1 MKRFIVRKS
10 NKPREKYKL
19 KAVLTVELSYLFI
32 IFFSIFVIVIHTV
45 FYYHDKNILQGAV
58 NETAVLWAQLERR
71 QDKYMDMSAETFCRE
86 RINGKL
92 ILFSGISVSVEQ
104 TEEEITVIVLAE
116 KGFMKVS
123 AQGTAMIMKP
133 EDKIRKK
140 RILEGWVE
148 Q

>member
-10 NKPREKYKL
+10 NKPGEQYKFR
-19 KAVLTVELSYLFI
+19 AVLTVELSYLFI
-32 IFFSIFVIVIHTV
+32 ILFSIFVIVIHTV

-71 QDKYMDMSAETFCRE
+71 QDKYTDMSAETFCRE

-123 AQGTAMIMKP
+123 VQGTSTIMKP

-140 RILEGWVE
+140 KILEGWVE

>member
-1 MKRFIVRKS
+1 MKRIVVRKF
-10 NKPREKYKL
+10 NQLKEKYKL
-19 KAVLTVELSYLFI
+19 NAVLTVELSYLFI
-32 IFFSIFVIVIHTV
+32 ILFSIFVMSIHAV

-71 QDKYMDMSAETFCRE
+71 QDKYTDISAETFCQQ

-92 ILFSGISVSVEQ
+92 ILFSGSLVNVEK
-104 TEEEITVIVLAE
+104 TEETIVVTASAE

-123 AQGTAMIMKP
+123 VQGTAMIMKP

-140 RILEGWVE
+140 KIIEDWVE

>member
-1 MKRFIVRKS
+1 MKKVNVRKFY
-10 NKPREKYKL
+10 KPKFR
-19 KAVLTVELSYLFI
+19 AVLTVELSYLFI
-32 IFFSIFVIVIHTV
+32 ILFSIFVIVIHTV

-71 QDKYMDMSAETFCRE
+71 QDKYTEMSAETFCRE

-104 TEEEITVIVLAE
+104 TEKEITVTVLAE
-116 KGFMKVS
+116 KGFMKMSV
-123 AQGTAMIMKP
+123 QGTAMIMKP

-140 RILEGWVE
+140 RRLEGWVE